1 MKQSLLNKLDNLS
14 ERLQE
19 LEALLSDPGVIND
32 QNKFREYAKEHADI
46 KPVVA
51 SFENYTSTLE
61 NIVSAKEMMN

>member
-19 LEALLSDPGVIND
+19 LEALMSDPDVIND

-46 KPVVA
+46 KPVVE
-51 SFENYTSTLE
+51 FWELHQHTGKHRLGKGNDE
-61 NIVSAKEMMN
+61 